1 MRPSRATLV
10 ATKPGEGGPVWLV
23 WTALGIVYLVWGSTY
38 LAIRV
43 MVETMPPLFGAGV
56 RFFAAGLLLWAWLA
70 WRRGPQSLT
79 VTRRQL
85 GSSALVGSALLLGGN
100 GLVSVAEQ
108 DIPSG
113 LAALLI
119 SSVPLWVVLWRKLAR
134 ERVSAVTLGGVLIG
148 FLGVGVLVLPG
159 ARAGAVEGP
168 GPLLV
173 VAAAV
178 FWATGSFAS
187 GKIKLPEDAFVATA
201 YEMLTGGAALM
212 IAGAAAGELAD
223 VDLAGMS
230 AASLWAFLYLIVVGS
245 LVAFTAYVWL
255 LGNAPISKVATYAY
269 VNPVV
274 AVFLGWLILGEPL
287 SPPIVLGAVL
297 IVASVAFIVRY
308 ETRQAGPRP
317 TEGAGSEGCMEPALE
332 PRSVN
337 R

>member
-1 MRPSRATLV
+1 MRPSRAALV

-38 LAIRV
+38 LAIRI
-43 MVETMPPLFGAGV
+43 MVETMPPLLGAGL
-56 RFFAAGLLLWAWLA
+56 RFFAAGVLLWGWLA
-70 WRRGPQSLT
+70 WRRGHRSVT
-79 VTRRQL
+79 VTRREL
-85 GSSALVGSALLLGGN
+85 GASALVGTALLLGGN

-119 SSVPLWVVLWRKLAR
+119 SSVPLWVVLWRKVAH
-134 ERVSAVTLGGVLIG
+134 ERVSGVTLGGVVMG
-148 FLGVGVLVLPG
+148 FAGVGFLVLPS
-159 ARAGAVEGP
+159 ARAGVVEGP

-173 VAAAV
+173 VVAAV
-178 FWATGSFAS
+178 FWATGSFFS
-187 GKIKLPEDAFVATA
+187 GKITLPSDAFVATA
-201 YEMLTGGAALM
+201 YEMLTGGAIL
-212 IAGAAAGELAD
+212 IVAGAATGELGE
-223 VDLAGMS
+223 VDLEGFS
-230 AASLWAFLYLIVVGS
+230 APSVWAFLYLIFVGS

-297 IVASVAFIVRY
+297 IVASVAFIVRH
-308 ETRQAGPRP
+308 EARAAAPRP
-317 TEGAGSEGCMEPALE
+317 AEGAGSEGCVEPALE
-332 PRSVN
+332 ARRP
-337 R
+337 